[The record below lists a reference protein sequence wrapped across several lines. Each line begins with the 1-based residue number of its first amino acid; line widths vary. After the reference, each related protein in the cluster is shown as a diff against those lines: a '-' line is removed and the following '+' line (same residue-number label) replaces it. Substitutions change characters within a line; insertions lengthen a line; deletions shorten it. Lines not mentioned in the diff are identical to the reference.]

1 MRYLFIVGAALMLVP
16 TPVDARTWT
25 SGQQKLE
32 AEFLE
37 VIGDKV
43 ALRKPDGKTIRIA
56 IRSLSAA
63 DQEYVLKRSGRWR
76 PPRKPAVNGASV
88 EGGEKAI
95 RRGLAKN
102 IRLNFKATPLTEVV
116 DQLREKA
123 GVEIMLDRPALAKA
137 GIQVETPVSLIRRKS
152 QLRDVLNDILQP
164 VELIWDVQNEVI
176 LITTEG
182 NQLYV
187 PVVYQTATG
196 TDLPQLQAE
205 IMKTVEPDSWDKDG
219 GLGAIVGLR
228 DAIMVNQTWNVQF
241 EIAKNFEKS
250 VRPIPPGALT
260 GPTINLDAKI
270 SLTFDEKPFSEILD
284 HFRKNR
290 TLIIDLD
297 KAALAAVGV
306 NLATPV
312 TIRVERVS
320 LRAAL
325 NIVLRSVE
333 PTVTWSISKRGIV
346 ITTRLAAAQNLIQK
360 TYHVKDLASVVN
372 GDQLVEAITKA
383 LEPHTWDETKG
394 STSVEAGPGQLTVS
408 QTVHGHLLVYRLIQN
423 LRKVKR

>member
-320 LRAAL
+320 F
-325 NIVLRSVE
+325 
-333 PTVTWSISKRGIV
+333 
-346 ITTRLAAAQNLIQK
+346 AQL
-360 TYHVKDLASVVN
+360 
-372 GDQLVEAITKA
+372 
-383 LEPHTWDETKG
+383 
-394 STSVEAGPGQLTVS
+394 
-408 QTVHGHLLVYRLIQN
+408 
-423 LRKVKR
+423 

>member
-346 ITTRLAAAQNLIQK
+346 ITTRLAAAQKLIQK

-423 LRKVKR
+423 LRKAKR